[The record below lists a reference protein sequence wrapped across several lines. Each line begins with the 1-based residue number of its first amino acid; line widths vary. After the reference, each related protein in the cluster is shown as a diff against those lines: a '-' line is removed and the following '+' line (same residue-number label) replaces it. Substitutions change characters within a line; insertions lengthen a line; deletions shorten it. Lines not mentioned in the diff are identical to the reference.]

1 MVVGTAVGLAV
12 MAFVPAAD
20 PVPAGPVHAAAPISA
35 AASLPEVS
43 SMPVPGS
50 IPAVALNR
58 SEAASLHTD
67 LEWSVPPDS
76 SVVGAD
82 LAQIHLRFTTTVE
95 PAYTS
100 LTVIG
105 PNGEEVEAGELD
117 PVAGTEEFEYRLPL
131 EGPLQAGMHRA
142 AWRTVGTDGH
152 PVEGSFVFTV
162 ETQEDAGPAAETTA
176 DATGD
181 RLPDEARE
189 GEAADTAAAD
199 DAGIRDV
206 RTPPATAAFRPD
218 APLPVVVRWAG
229 YIALLLLIG
238 ASTFRLA
245 VLQRAGAADSPPG
258 LPAGLY
264 GRAVER
270 ARVLALVALGL
281 SLLTLPVRLWIR
293 STLLH
298 GSEAAWDGAA
308 LRTLLASTTWG
319 TGWLLQ
325 AGALV
330 LIAVGLVL
338 AGQDRSPGGRSPA
351 TGERPGWQWAALR
364 EAAGR
369 VGWEVALVGT
379 ILLAAAAALSGHA
392 VGVERL
398 RWLSVAIHTG
408 HVLAAGVWLGTLAML
423 LFAGIPAALGLPEG
437 GRWEGVARLAYAF
450 SPVALLGAGLLL
462 LTGVVNSLFHISS
475 FGELWRTSYGNVLLL
490 KLAVLSGV
498 ALTGLYNWKRVL
510 PRLRSRQSRSG
521 LRRSAK
527 IELGI
532 ALVVLLVTAILA
544 ALPTP

>member
-1 MVVGTAVGLAV
+1 MDESTWLPAELTVKMRAIPGVVVGSAVGLAV
-12 MAFVPAAD
+12 AA
-20 PVPAGPVHAAAPISA
+20 
-35 AASLPEVS
+35 
-43 SMPVPGS
+43 S
-50 IPAVALNR
+50 IPALALTTHETVA
-58 SEAASLHTD
+58 LHTD
-67 LEWSVPPDS
+67 LEWSIPADS

-82 LAQIHLRFTTTVE
+82 LAEIHLRFTTTVE
-95 PAYTS
+95 RTYTS
-100 LTVIG
+100 LTVLG
-105 PNGEEVEAGELD
+105 PDGEEVEAGELAA
-117 PVAGTEEFEYRLPL
+117 VAGTEEFEYRLPL

-142 AWRTVGTDGH
+142 TWRTVGTDGH

-162 ETQEDAGPAAETTA
+162 EAQEVEGPAA
-176 DATGD
+176 DATPD
-181 RLPDEARE
+181 ATVDHLPEEGTPA

-199 DAGIRDV
+199 GAVIDDARAA
-206 RTPPATAAFRPD
+206 PATAAFRPD

-258 LPAGLY
+258 LPTGLY

-270 ARVLALVALGL
+270 TRLLALLALAL

-293 STLLH
+293 STLIH
-298 GSEAAWDGAA
+298 GVEAAWDGAA
-308 LRTLLASTTWG
+308 LRTLLTGTTWG

-330 LIAVGLVL
+330 LITVGLVL
-338 AGQDRSPGGRSPA
+338 AGRDRSPGGRSPS

-437 GRWEGVARLAYAF
+437 RRWEAVARLAYAF

-532 ALVVLLVTAILA
+532 ALLVLLVTAILA